1 MQAGMQ
7 EAFPE
12 ITPKPMW
19 SGTALK
25 IKFLQQTAF
34 LEVNSAAQ
42 YI

>member
-12 ITPKPMW
+12 ITPKPMCCR
-19 SGTALK
+19 TALK

-34 LEVNSAAQ
+34 LEVNSEAQ
-42 YI
+42 CI